1 MINLREIVKK
11 TEIIVDK
18 RVKSFYNN
26 KKSRHG
32 VVLKITSYEVNFKE
46 SKEHGLCVFRKK
58 PKGKGELN

>member
-1 MINLREIVKK
+1 MTNPRDIVKK

-18 RVKSFYNN
+18 RAKSFYNN

-32 VVLKITSYEVNFKE
+32 VDFKITSYEANFKE
-46 SKEHGLCVFRKK
+46 LKEYELCVFRKK